1 MISPQSAEPPLSL
14 LLSTKSLVS
23 INVNTS
29 VAWKRRNLIHP
40 RLSLLLLLA
49 ILLAIPNLNLS
60 QIPLRQVWSLNLIL
74 PTPANLTVLSRMLKK
89 HAANRK
95 AFASTAPILLMS
107 GLTALAVLPMPPR
120 LTPFRSFLPILS
132 ISLLFL
138 PAPRSL
144 FSRETAILK
153 SPRGRRLE

>member
-1 MISPQSAEPPLSL
+1 MISPLSAEPPLSL

-29 VAWKRRNLIHP
+29 AAWKRRNLIHR
-40 RLSLLLLLA
+40 RLPLLLVLA
-49 ILLAIPNLNLS
+49 ILLAIPNLKL
-60 QIPLRQVWSLNLIL
+60 PLRQTWSRNLTLPIPLNLMV
-74 PTPANLTVLSRMLKK
+74 PSRMLKK
-89 HAANRK
+89 HAANKK

-107 GLTALAVLPMPPR
+107 GLTALAVSLMPPR

>member
-1 MISPQSAEPPLSL
+1 MISPLSAEPPLSL

-29 VAWKRRNLIHP
+29 AAWKRRNIIHP
-40 RLSLLLLLA
+40 RLPLLLVLA
-49 ILLAIPNLNLS
+49 ILLAIPNLNLK
-60 QIPLRQVWSLNLIL
+60 IPLRQTWSRSLTL
-74 PTPANLTVLSRMLKK
+74 PIPLNLTVLSRMLKK

-107 GLTALAVLPMPPR
+107 GLTALVVSPTPPR
-120 LTPFRSFLPILS
+120 LTPFRSFLLI
-132 ISLLFL
+132 LLFL

-153 SPRGRRLE
+153 SPRGRRLEQSSA